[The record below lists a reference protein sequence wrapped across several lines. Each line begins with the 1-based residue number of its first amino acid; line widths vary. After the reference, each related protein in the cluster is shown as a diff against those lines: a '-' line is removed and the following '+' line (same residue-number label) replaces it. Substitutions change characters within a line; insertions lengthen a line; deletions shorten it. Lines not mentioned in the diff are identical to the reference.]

1 MTEQQFWDIIDQS
14 RKGVNTNFETQCV
27 NITELLL
34 DTSTDA
40 IIAFEEILRAQIEK
54 ANTWPVMA
62 ACFVVCSFMSDDTYE
77 DFRAWLVGQG
87 KANFDKI
94 LRDPNEIC
102 NLITPGQ
109 VKDMSGEH
117 LLFAAVNAYME
128 VIDSDNEEDEIAFYE
143 KINHPEEKEIEQ
155 KWPESKNDYRKMFP
169 KLFDTFWNEDRIRE
183 KLEEAEAKG
192 EI

>member
-1 MTEQQFWDIIDQS
+1 MTTLQFWDIIDQS

-27 NITELLL
+27 NITEILLQH
-34 DTSTDA
+34 DEET
-40 IIAFEEILRAQIEK
+40 IIAFEHILRQQIEE
-54 ANTWPVMA
+54 ANTWTMMA

-77 DFRAWLVGQG
+77 DFRAWVVGQG

-109 VKDMSGEH
+109 VKMMGGEH
-117 LLFAAVNAYME
+117 LLFAALNAYLE
-128 VIDSDNEEDEIAFYE
+128 KTNSDGEDAEIEFYE
-143 KINHPEEKEIEQ
+143 KIEHPEEREIEQ
-155 KWPESKNDYRKMFP
+155 KWPESKNEYRKMFP
-169 KLFDTFWNEDRIRE
+169 KLFDTFWDEDRIRE
-183 KLEEAEAKG
+183 KLEEAESKG